1 MKFYYIWAKLF
12 SFELKKKKLKY
23 TLEIRDIG
31 LKNAIKMIN
40 IQKYYL
46 VHIGSIQSN
55 LFHLVLFSLF
65 YLLKFYS
72 VQFDRSSQSYSSVN
86 FSSIQSVHIVSIWS
100 TLVLFGPFSLLW
112 SYSMLFVYF
121 GSIWSYFDPH
131 WSYSVHSVHF
141 DPL

>member
-65 YLLKFYS
+65 YPLKFYS
-72 VQFDRSSQSYSSVN
+72 VQFNRSSRSYSSVN

-131 WSYSVHSVHF
+131 WSYSVHFVHF